1 MTAGLDLATAGATW
15 IRLAVGPPP
24 PGAPWTAARAVDAL
38 SSVGASLNG
47 RPDVL
52 GAGRGEP
59 LLTRHE
65 LDWRGIP
72 LHLGYHRYRDGTGE
86 VALEL
91 PPWDELRSSGVLAG
105 GALWE
110 LVDAVAAAIDAT
122 HGGIGD
128 EDALIAP
135 APGDAGRRLAAEIV
149 PAGSCA
155 GRGGWVPYRTLPL
168 SGLLLMVRP

>member
-1 MTAGLDLATAGATW
+1 MTAGLDLATAGSTW
-15 IRLAVGPPP
+15 IRLAVGPPHSR
-24 PGAPWTAARAVDAL
+24 GPWTVARAIDAL
-38 SSVGASLNG
+38 SSLGASPEG

-65 LDWRGIP
+65 LEWRGLP
-72 LHLGYHRYRDGTGE
+72 FHVEYHRYRDETGE

-91 PPWDELRSSGVLAG
+91 PPWDELRASGVLAG
-105 GALWE
+105 DALWE

-135 APGDAGRRLAAEIV
+135 APGGRGMRLAAEIV
-149 PAGSCA
+149 PDGSEA
-155 GRGGWVPYRTLPL
+155 LARGRAPCCSLPL
-168 SGLLLMVRP
+168 SGLVLVLAR